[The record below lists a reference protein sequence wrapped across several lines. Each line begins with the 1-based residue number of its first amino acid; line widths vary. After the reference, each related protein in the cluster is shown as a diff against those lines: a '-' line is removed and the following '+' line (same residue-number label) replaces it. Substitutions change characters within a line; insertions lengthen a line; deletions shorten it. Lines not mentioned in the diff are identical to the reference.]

1 MVLQTPTVDHTVTA
15 QRAAVLPAHIQKAPE
30 SNLPFWDNEYREP
43 ALESGLLRQM
53 RNDVIK

>member
-1 MVLQTPTVDHTVTA
+1 MDHTVTA

-30 SNLPFWDNEYREP
+30 SNLSFWDNEYREP

-53 RNDVIK
+53 RNDIIK